1 MGDLLLLV
9 ALGVTLW
16 YWGDTMHCKEL
27 ARRAGLDAC
36 QRASVQFLDDTVE
49 KKKIWLRRN
58 NQGRIQLCRLYFF
71 EFTSDGAQRYAGR
84 IMMLGHKTREVE
96 MDAYR
101 IPGSGSDDD

>member
-1 MGDLLLLV
+1 MSDLLLLGV
-9 ALGVTLW
+9 LGGALW
-16 YWGDTMHCKEL
+16 YWGNTIRCKEI

-58 NQGRIQLCRLYFF
+58 NHGRMQLCRLYFF

-84 IMMLGHKTREVE
+84 IVMLGHKTHEVE

-101 IPGSGSDDD
+101 IPGSGGDEQ